1 MRGSLIRCFR
11 KRISQAWLTVS
22 KYDRMSASRTKF
34 TFLLVIPNQGVQRIM
49 LAALRS
55 ESVREPEEVF
65 LVDRVQDS
73 DSRPLDDLVLKGG
86 NREWA
91 LPTVRFGYV
100 DAPGR
105 QGPICSFMKAVS
117 VGPGYWDQGLPRRLA
132 TLPHPLRV
140 RHSP

>member
-1 MRGSLIRCFR
+1 
-11 KRISQAWLTVS
+11 
-22 KYDRMSASRTKF
+22 
-34 TFLLVIPNQGVQRIM
+34 M

-73 DSRPLDDLVLKGG
+73 DSRPLDVLKDG

-100 DAPGR
+100 DAPGGR
-105 QGPICSFMKAVS
+105 
-117 VGPGYWDQGLPRRLA
+117 
-132 TLPHPLRV
+132 
-140 RHSP
+140 